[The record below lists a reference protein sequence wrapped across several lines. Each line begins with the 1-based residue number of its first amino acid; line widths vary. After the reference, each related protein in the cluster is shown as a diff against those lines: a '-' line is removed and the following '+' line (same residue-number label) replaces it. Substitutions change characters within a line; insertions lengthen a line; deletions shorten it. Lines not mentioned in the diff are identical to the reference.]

1 MVRAMPSRRAAPTL
15 SGPPDEA
22 LLYEA
27 AMAHVARYATT
38 QAGLARV
45 LNRRVDRWARAIG
58 DSPAPEAPAPEAPA
72 PEAHDPEAT
81 AAAVAAARLAV
92 RAVVARLVALGAVND
107 AAFAASRARSLGR
120 AGRSRVAVAAHLAA
134 HGVAKETAQ
143 AALPEDPEAD
153 LDAAVL
159 LARRRRI
166 GPFRRVEADAELRRR
181 ELGMLA
187 RAGFPQPVAVAA
199 LDMAPEAAEA
209 LVLRLRRT

>member
-1 MVRAMPSRRAAPTL
+1 MPPRRAAPTL

-22 LLYEA
+22 ALYEA

-45 LNRRVDRWARAIG
+45 LNRRVDRWARAVG
-58 DSPAPEAPAPEAPA
+58 ENSDDPEAPT
-72 PEAHDPEAT
+72 DPEAL

-92 RAVVARLVALGAVND
+92 RAAVARLVALGAVND

-120 AGRSRVAVAAHLAA
+120 AGRSRLAVAAHLAA
-134 HGVAKETAQ
+134 HGIDKAIAQ
-143 AALPEDPEAD
+143 AALPDDPAAERN
-153 LDAAVL
+153 AAVL

-166 GPFRRVEADAELRRR
+166 GPFRRVPADPELRRR

-187 RAGFPQPVAVAA
+187 RAGFPQPVAEAV
-199 LDMAPEAAEA
+199 LDMPPDEAEA
-209 LVLRLRRT
+209 LVLRLRQP